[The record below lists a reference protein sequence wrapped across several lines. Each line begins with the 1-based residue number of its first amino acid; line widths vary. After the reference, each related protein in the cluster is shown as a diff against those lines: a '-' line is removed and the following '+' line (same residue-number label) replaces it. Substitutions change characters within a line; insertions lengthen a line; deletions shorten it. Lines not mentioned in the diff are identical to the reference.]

1 MREGC
6 ASERSGERMTTQY
19 QDTCPECGGK
29 PVKQEKRPFG
39 NAWCENG
46 HKWEQKPTRKEIH
59 PPLKIV
65 LPYPHADLS
74 PNSHKHWRYKAK
86 AASEAKETGR
96 ILTLAA
102 MAGNRQQLPDG
113 KVSLSIVFH
122 PPDSRK
128 RDDDNALSSFKHY
141 RDGMALALGI
151 DDNRFRVTYE
161 MGEPIKGGKVVVEV
175 GYAPLPFSEVASAQ
189 VG

>member
-1 MREGC
+1 VTYIQEN
-6 ASERSGERMTTQY
+6 
-19 QDTCPECGGK
+19 CPVCGGK
-29 PVKQEKRPFG
+29 AVKIEKSPTGNSWCVHGHMWSHRP
-39 NAWCENG
+39 
-46 HKWEQKPTRKEIH
+46 QVSKPQS
-59 PPLKIV
+59 PLKIV

-102 MAGNRQQLPDG
+102 IAGNRQQLPDG

-141 RDGMALALGI
+141 RDGMAMAMGI

-175 GYAPLPFSEVASAQ
+175 DYTPLPFSEVASAQ